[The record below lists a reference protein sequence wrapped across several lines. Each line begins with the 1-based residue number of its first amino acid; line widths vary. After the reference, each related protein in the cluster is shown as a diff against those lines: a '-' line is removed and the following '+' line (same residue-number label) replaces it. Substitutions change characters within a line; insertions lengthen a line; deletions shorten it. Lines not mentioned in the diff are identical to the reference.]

1 MAAAQTQ
8 ESMTTWEDPTPGSK
22 PKIPVVAA
30 SESTLR
36 KVKQTNKQKMPRSWS
51 IINQG
56 LFVSSRDMLADL
68 RATVFIFVWVLG
80 Q

>member
-8 ESMTTWEDPTPGSK
+8 ESMITWEDPTPGSK
-22 PKIPVVAA
+22 LKILVVAA

-68 RATVFIFVWVLG
+68 RATVFIFVWVPG